1 MHRKG
6 ALTEKTQLTNRRPG
20 YIMGGNVLS
29 PLLKAADGES
39 AAFFCGLRS
48 RPGGTLENLNNYL
61 KLFCTELK
69 IFTL

>member
-1 MHRKG
+1 
-6 ALTEKTQLTNRRPG
+6 
-20 YIMGGNVLS
+20 MGGNVLS

-48 RPGGTLENLNNYL
+48 RPGGTVENLNNYL